1 MRMPYG
7 TFVWE
12 SRAFILRITDF
23 PVSTL
28 ACPFFRGT
36 RDSRVQQAIDQ
47 SGGIDGQSH
56 FGLKALFVIQLI
68 LINVANDLPCV
79 TGKSLKVVARYDIVQ
94 SRAYRDKEIAILH
107 CKVSALA
114 ATTPGRPIFSG

>member
-1 MRMPYG
+1 M
-7 TFVWE
+7 
-12 SRAFILRITDF
+12 
-23 PVSTL
+23 
-28 ACPFFRGT
+28 
-36 RDSRVQQAIDQ
+36 QQAIDQ

-107 CKVSALA
+107 CKVRCPCSHNS
-114 ATTPGRPIFSG
+114 RPPNIQRMIMRQQIEGIPCKDRGNIELLNKCSKTFGSTGEANAMSN